1 MDINSIAASVIVWVV
16 TALLGY
22 IIGKAHEYKK
32 AQKQKDSDRAK
43 LDDAMQMGMRSLL
56 RNALMETHRRCV
68 IQQGYCEVSD
78 KEIAERNY
86 IAYHDLGGNGTGTR
100 LYSAIMDL
108 PVKDD

>member
-56 RNALMETHRRCV
+56 RNALMEMHRRCV
-68 IQQGYCEVSD
+68 INQKWCELVD
-78 KEIAERNY
+78 KEVTERNY
-86 IAYHDLGGNGTGTR
+86 IAYHALGGNGTGTK
-100 LYSAIMDL
+100 LYNDIMAL
-108 PVKDD
+108 PIKDD